1 MEISKLKDT
10 VLEIKSKLNDKGH
23 LFASIRKEKFQRI
36 E

>member
-23 LFASIRKEKFQRI
+23 LFASIRKEEVSKN
-36 E
+36 